1 MTSERKLTLLK
12 NLFIFRHAF
21 FRATLARFRQTRKSE
36 NKPEDK
42 YSGGPVRCPDA
53 TSPVLCTALSWW
65 CKFQTLPRR
74 QRQPN
79 ERLNYIDEVFNRLEN
94 LETGNSVENAASS
107 RPVPA
112 RFNKSG
118 GVFFPSNVPML
129 VTS

>member
-1 MTSERKLTLLK
+1 MTFKNKLGLLK
-12 NLFIFRHAF
+12 HLFSVMNF
-21 FRATLARFRQTRKSE
+21 FEQPRATLARLRQTRKSE

-42 YSGGPVRCPDA
+42 YPGGPERRPDA

-74 QRQPN
+74 HRQPN

-107 RPVPA
+107 RPVQ
-112 RFNKSG
+112 
-118 GVFFPSNVPML
+118 V
-129 VTS
+129 